1 MINMGEYDLM
11 SAKNISSFPILIF
24 QYTDSQEELKL
35 VEIADCPSSEFW

>member
-11 SAKNISSFPILIF
+11 SE
-24 QYTDSQEELKL
+24 EELEL